1 MSLVED
7 TSIPFP
13 QEAPEV
19 WDGLR
24 LRGASGKEYKWPV
37 KPKLHGL
44 VTVKLSPPEVRT
56 KKSAKAGA
64 KKPRDKNV
72 GAGLG
77 KASLEFEVSLLGWPT
92 FVDLWRLLAE
102 ERDGPWRLLHPTAD
116 TFDMRAFK
124 VSAHVDI
131 SDTTGGV
138 VKARAELSEIDPDT
152 QAGQGASAGVDP
164 KGAKAYTDAAQD
176 DWIAEQV
183 ALAQDKIRVNQL
195 AAKADANRK
204 NGQKF
209 EERNTEKAMAY
220 GKITL

>member
-7 TSIPFP
+7 NSIPFP
-13 QEAPEV
+13 LTAPDV

-24 LRGASGKEYKWPV
+24 LRGASGKVYQWPV
-37 KPKLHGL
+37 KPTLHGL
-44 VTVKLSPPEVRT
+44 VIVRLTPPEVRT
-56 KKSAKAGA
+56 KTSTKAGA

-77 KASLEFEVSLLGWPT
+77 KAALEFEVSSLGWPT

-102 ERDGPWRLLHPTAD
+102 EKDGPWRLLHPTAD

-124 VSAHVDI
+124 VSRHLDI
-131 SDTTGGV
+131 TDTTGGV
-138 VKARAELSEIDPDT
+138 VKASAELSEIDPDT

-164 KGAKAYTDAAQD
+164 KGAKAYTDASND

-183 ALAQDKIRVNQL
+183 ALAQQKILVNQL
-195 AAKADANRK
+195 ATKADLNRK
-204 NGQKF
+204 NGQRA
-209 EERNTEKAMAY
+209 EERSTEKAIAY
-220 GKITL
+220 GKVTL